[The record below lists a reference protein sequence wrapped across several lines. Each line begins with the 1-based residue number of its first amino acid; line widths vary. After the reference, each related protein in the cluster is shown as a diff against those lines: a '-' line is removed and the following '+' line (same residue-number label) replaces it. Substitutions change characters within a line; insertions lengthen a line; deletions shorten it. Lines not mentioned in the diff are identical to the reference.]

1 MKNRKSKGFQKLYQ
15 KKKKKRKKLKEKTIF
30 AYNNLRRKLIIS
42 THNSVYKVRKLD

>member
-15 KKKKKRKKLKEKTIF
+15 KTNKRKKLKEKTIF
-30 AYNNLRRKLIIS
+30 AYHNLRRKLIIS